1 MQDPP
6 TDPTGLGFRG
16 AFSDS
21 PADTPASHEIMP
33 STPNPGMMSGGPPA
47 MAPEHTSRPTRP
59 PAWPENPPAWPEMPP
74 PPPPPPSASV
84 FDPLPYGSR
93 TTPDPQSSWESTQQY
108 APQSSREG
116 SQQAPVQTSFPP
128 PPPPTDSPFAP
139 PPTGPQQYAA
149 QPTGSQQYAP
159 QPSGPQQYAPSSTGQ
174 QQYAPRP
181 TGPQQYAAQPSGPQ
195 QYAPPATGPQQF
207 PPQGAARQEYAPE
220 APAQPFRLPD
230 DAPPAPAY
238 VPAGTETTIRVSEA
252 TGVMGTM
259 APEQRPAG
267 PEQRGQRHAAPPQEH
282 DPYKPFVTAGQISGP
297 KTPPPERQQEL
308 WNTVFGDNYEA
319 MGEDSEDTE
328 GGRRVWL
335 LALVASVAVALV
347 AALLWAFLAGPLR
360 SSPDDSEASKPGS
373 GKSTPKASSS
383 SPGKQATTKPQSIG
397 RLPKYPGEASPRAGI
412 LTDKASAIS
421 VARLGGPWRLDLRSQ
436 HVQATYGFVTRQY
449 VAAGTDSAGTPQF
462 AQVMTGPL
470 AKSLAGKYSAAS
482 PEDLTPVIS
491 SVAFAARNKF
501 FPEGNK
507 VAKTAEQR
515 LAVGGRPARV
525 VAYQILAGG
534 AKTTLVVGAVSTG
547 AEVPV
552 IVYMSV
558 PDSKKELLPDINT
571 VFSSIRP
578 TTPAS

>member
-1 MQDPP
+1 M
-6 TDPTGLGFRG
+6 
-16 AFSDS
+16 
-21 PADTPASHEIMP
+21 
-33 STPNPGMMSGGPPA
+33 
-47 MAPEHTSRPTRP
+47 
-59 PAWPENPPAWPEMPP
+59 
-74 PPPPPPSASV
+74 
-84 FDPLPYGSR
+84 FDPVPYGSR
-93 TTPDPQSSWESTQQY
+93 TTTDPQASWEATQQY
-108 APQSSREG
+108 APLYSREA

-128 PPPPTDSPFAP
+128 PPPPSEPPFVP
-139 PPTGPQQYAA
+139 PPAGPQRY
-149 QPTGSQQYAP
+149 SP
-159 QPSGPQQYAPSSTGQ
+159 QPSGPHSYTPSPTGPQQYAPSSTGPQ
-174 QQYAPRP
+174 PSTSHF
-181 TGPQQYAAQPSGPQ
+181 TGPQPSASHFTGQ
-195 QYAPPATGPQQF
+195 Q
-207 PPQGAARQEYAPE
+207 YAPE
-220 APAQPFRLPD
+220 APPQPFRLPD
-230 DAPPAPAY
+230 DVAPAPAPAY
-238 VPAGTETTIRVSEA
+238 VPAGTETTIRVSGTMGQMGQ
-252 TGVMGTM
+252 TGPTGPMGAAGTM
-259 APEQRPAG
+259 APEHQAP
-267 PEQRGQRHAAPPQEH
+267 PEQHGQRHAAPQQEH

-319 MGEDSEDTE
+319 MGEEPEDTG
-328 GGRRVWL
+328 GGRRAWL
-335 LALVASVAVALV
+335 LALITSVAVALV
-347 AALLWAFLAGPLR
+347 AALVWAFLAGPLR
-360 SSPDDSEASKPGS
+360 SSAAEGGASTQGS
-373 GKSTPKASSS
+373 GESTPKASA
-383 SPGKQATTKPQSIG
+383 PGKQATAKPQSIG
-397 RLPKYPGEASPRAGI
+397 RLPKYTGEASPRAGI

-436 HVQATYGFVTRQY
+436 HVQATYGFATRQY

-470 AKSLAGKYSAAS
+470 SRSLAAKYSPAS

-547 AEVPV
+547 ADLPV

-578 TTPAS
+578 TTTS